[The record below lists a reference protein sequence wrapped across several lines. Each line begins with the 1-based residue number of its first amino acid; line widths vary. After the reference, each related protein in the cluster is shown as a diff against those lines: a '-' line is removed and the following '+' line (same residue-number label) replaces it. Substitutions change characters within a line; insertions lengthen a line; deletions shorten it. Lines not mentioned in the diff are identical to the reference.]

1 MNRRR
6 MMMASSR
13 KHNPNVLRWD
23 YTMGM
28 PEDNGFE
35 RYSNGTNYSY
45 EMTNNGLIIT
55 PSIQNYV
62 RLNPLESSLQFCNEG
77 ILEIRVNI
85 VSIHSGTYNGL
96 RLILSDGEGGCHI
109 QIRSLNE
116 NTMFYNTTQN
126 LFISIP
132 DVKLRENTD
141 YTIRIERKQGMSYV
155 YVDNEQVYS
164 TGIKSMGYAEYNRIL
179 FQEGGE
185 YILKSIYLE
194 KIS

>member
-1 MNRRR
+1 
-6 MMMASSR
+6 MMMATSR
-13 KHNPNVLRWD
+13 QHNPNVLQWD

-35 RYSNGTNYSY
+35 KYMNSTGAYY
-45 EMTNNGLIIT
+45 EMTDNGLRVKPTTTSYI
-55 PSIQNYV
+55 

-77 ILEIRVNI
+77 ILEVKVNI
-85 VSIHSGTYNGL
+85 VTIFYGIQNGL
-96 RLILSDGEGGCHI
+96 RMILSDGEGGCHI
-109 QIRSLNE
+109 QIRSLNG
-116 NTMFYNTTQN
+116 NTMFYNTTTN
-126 LFISIP
+126 LHIAIAN
-132 DVKLRENTD
+132 VKLRENTD

-164 TGIKSMGYAEYNRIL
+164 TDIKSTGYAQYTRIF

-185 YILKSIYLE
+185 YILKSIYFE

>member
-1 MNRRR
+1 
-6 MMMASSR
+6 
-13 KHNPNVLRWD
+13 
-23 YTMGM
+23 MGM

-45 EMTNNGLIIT
+45 EMTDNGLIIA

-85 VSIHSGTYNGL
+85 VSIHSESHNGL
-96 RLILSDGEGGCHI
+96 RMILSDGEGGCHI
-109 QIRSLNE
+109 QIRRLGV
-116 NTMFYNTTQN
+116 NTMFYNTGQN
-126 LFISIP
+126 VYVPIANARLQ
-132 DVKLRENTD
+132 ENTD

-155 YVDNEQVYS
+155 YVDNQQVYS
-164 TGIKSMGYAEYNRIL
+164 TDVKSMGYAKYNRIF